1 MAVLVVVLC
10 VAAVCE
16 SAAISKQQRDTAAD
30 QMTRWLHGLA
40 MKTRYIV
47 PTTKRLVHSAQK
59 RRRAVSINAMLS

>member
-30 QMTRWLHGLA
+30 QMTRWLSELHSRSLDSLA
-40 MKTRYIV
+40 KQLAV
-47 PTTKRLVHSAQK
+47 EHKHK
-59 RRRAVSINAMLS
+59 RAVSA